1 MKSKHLPSY
10 LSLSNKEFLSKIDGL
25 YELAR
30 ECGLCPRK
38 CKAKRLS
45 GEKGLCGAEGK
56 LRIASINLH
65 FGEEPPISGKT
76 GSGTIFFSGC
86 PLKCK
91 FCQNYPISRYC
102 AGNSYNAADLAAG
115 MLKLQEKG
123 ACNINLVSSSHY
135 MPFIAESIFLAKQGG
150 LSVPI
155 VYNSSGYETG
165 EMLNLLD
172 KIISIYL
179 PEIKY
184 SNNEEALMYSGI
196 KDYVEVNRSA
206 LKIMYNQV
214 KELVTD
220 VKGVAVSGLMVRH
233 LVLPAGISG
242 HKDSFRFIADE
253 LSENVPVSLMSQYFP
268 AYKACYDFKINRKIT
283 AGEYAEAILD
293 LANANLTGYF
303 QEDNSLMF

>member
-56 LRIASINLH
+56 LRIASTNLH

-102 AGNSYNAADLAAG
+102 AGNLYDAAELAAG

-135 MPFIAESIFLAKQGG
+135 MPFVVESIFLAKQEG
-150 LSVPI
+150 LSIPI
-155 VYNSSGYETG
+155 VYNSSGYESETT
-165 EMLNLLD
+165 LNLLD
-172 KIISIYL
+172 KIIDVYL
-179 PEIKY
+179 PDIKY
-184 SNNEEALMYSGI
+184 SSNEDALRYSGI
-196 KDYVEVNRSA
+196 KDYVEINRAA

-214 KELVTD
+214 KELVAD
-220 VKGVAVSGLMVRH
+220 AQGVAVSGLMVRH
-233 LVLPAGISG
+233 LVLPEGISG